1 MFYWTHHFGIQKIMM
16 TKEIMSDTDPLLK
29 YREQHKKRLSYMPW
43 LYWKLKPKNRV
54 WAEIWQLE
62 WQAYLQSMETITI
75 GKNCFISP
83 DAHLFAEIGREI
95 VIGDGSF
102 IAADCVIHGPVTMG
116 QKVAINH
123 HSILDGGRE
132 GIHLSHQARLAAYCH
147 LYAFNHG
154 MKIGQTIHEQAVTS
168 EGIYIGQDVWL
179 GANVGVVDGIRINN
193 FAVVGMDS
201 VVTKNVESYAIVA
214 GNPARKIGDRRD
226 K

>member
-1 MFYWTHHFGIQKIMM
+1 MKNSKDANVTKM
-16 TKEIMSDTDPLLK
+16 TDQTIPVVDPLLK

-43 LYWKLKPKNRV
+43 LYWRLKPKNRM
-54 WAEIWQLE
+54 WAEE
-62 WQAYLQSMETITI
+62 WQREWQDYLQSMETVHI

-116 QKVAINH
+116 EKVAINH
-123 HSILDGGRE
+123 HSTLDGGRA
-132 GIHLSHQARLAAYCH
+132 GIHLANQARLAAYCH

-154 MKIGQTIHEQAVTS
+154 MKVDQTIHEQAVTS

-179 GANVGVVDGIRINN
+179 GANVGVVDGVKVND

-201 VVTKNVESYAIVA
+201 VVTKSVESYMIVA

-226 K
+226 KK